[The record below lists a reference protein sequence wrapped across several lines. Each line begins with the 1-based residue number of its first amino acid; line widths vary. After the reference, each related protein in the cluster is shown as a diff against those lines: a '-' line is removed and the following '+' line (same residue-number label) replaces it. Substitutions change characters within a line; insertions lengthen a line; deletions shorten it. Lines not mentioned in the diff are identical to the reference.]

1 MIMCPIYI
9 AVIENT
15 LGSIIIRRGEGGVG
29 ITEREI
35 WMNFGNRIVGRGVDK
50 KGRVIKGMGYFVCL
64 FF

>member
-15 LGSIIIRRGEGGVG
+15 LGSIIIRRGEGDVE

-50 KGRVIKGMGYFVCL
+50 THFEYL
-64 FF
+64 E